1 LCISGHAWLARAKC
15 LKVSQTSLFLH
26 FLLTVLFVFSG
37 YSVKQKITDLKILLD
52 NFYREY
58 DFKTRLLHDPIEF
71 PHRYKNPGDI
81 EIAALIASS
90 LAYGKVDLFKPVV
103 EKILSVMGASP
114 HRFILGFRL
123 KKDRKLFQGLKY
135 RFNENE
141 DLVALM
147 FILHK
152 TLKSKRSLENAFM
165 KFYSPDSKDIGEA
178 LSGFIGSL
186 LEVDTSVVYGE
197 NLRPLGLKQ
206 FFPSPADG
214 SACKRMNL
222 FLRWMVRD
230 RDIDFGIWRGI
241 PKNKLVIPLDTHI
254 ARISRCLGFTER
266 KSQDWKTAIEI
277 TDALKRFDPEDPLK
291 YDFALC
297 HHGISGVCKGT
308 RDTGACTECVFK
320 ADKLNPD
327 YS

>member
-1 LCISGHAWLARAKC
+1 M
-15 LKVSQTSLFLH
+15 VSQTSLFLY
-26 FLLTVLFVFSG
+26 FLLTVLFIFSG

-52 NFYREY
+52 TFYRDY

-71 PHRYKNPGDI
+71 PHRYKNPRDI
-81 EIAALIASS
+81 EIAAVFASS
-90 LAYGKVDLFKPVV
+90 LAYGKVELFKPVV
-103 EKILSVMGASP
+103 EKILSIMGASP
-114 HRFILGFRL
+114 HEFILGFSL

-147 FILHK
+147 LILNK

-178 LSGFIGSL
+178 LSGYAGSL
-186 LEVDTSVVYGE
+186 LNVDTSAVYGK
-197 NLRPLGLKQ
+197 NIRPPGLRQLIT
-206 FFPSPADG
+206 SPADG

-222 FLRWMVRD
+222 YLRWMVRD

-241 PKNKLVIPLDTHI
+241 PKYKLVIPLDTHI
-254 ARISRCLGFTER
+254 ARISRCLGFTKR
-266 KSQDWKTAIEI
+266 KSQDWKTATE
-277 TDALKRFDPEDPLK
+277 TTEALKYFDSEDPLK

-297 HHGISGVCKGT
+297 HHGISGACKGT
-308 RDTGACTECVFK
+308 RDTGACMECVFK